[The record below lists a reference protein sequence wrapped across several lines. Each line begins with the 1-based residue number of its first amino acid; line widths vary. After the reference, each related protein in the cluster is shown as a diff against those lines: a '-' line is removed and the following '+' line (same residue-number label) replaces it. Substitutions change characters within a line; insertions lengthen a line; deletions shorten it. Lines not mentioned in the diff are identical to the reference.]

1 MWGTVLRV
9 SEYSVAFKSEWDNFV
24 RAAKNG
30 HFMFHRDYM
39 EYHADRFPDA
49 SLMVC
54 NDRGRLIGLLPATAR
69 GDTTSSHAGLSFG
82 GVVSGSSMKVGIMLD
97 LFAAMFVTLRARGTR
112 HLIYKS
118 VPHIYHQVPA
128 EEDLYALFRFGAKLM
143 RRDVSATID
152 RRTRLPFT
160 KGRHWGYKQAKKNGL
175 EVKQSKDFA
184 TFMTIEEDMLHARY
198 KVRPTHTAA
207 KLALLAERFPDNIKL
222 FAARKGERMLA
233 GVVIYETATV
243 AHAQYIGVSDEGRQ
257 LSALVARFIQIA
269 G

>member
-97 LFAAMFVTLRARGTR
+97 LFAAMFVTLRAR
-112 HLIYKS
+112 
-118 VPHIYHQVPA
+118 A
-128 EEDLYALFRFGAKLM
+128 
-143 RRDVSATID
+143 
-152 RRTRLPFT
+152 
-160 KGRHWGYKQAKKNGL
+160 
-175 EVKQSKDFA
+175 
-184 TFMTIEEDMLHARY
+184 
-198 KVRPTHTAA
+198 
-207 KLALLAERFPDNIKL
+207 
-222 FAARKGERMLA
+222 
-233 GVVIYETATV
+233 
-243 AHAQYIGVSDEGRQ
+243 AHAT
-257 LSALVARFIQIA
+257 
-269 G
+269 